1 MQLAAIRAAPGH
13 GTRCVKPY
21 RKLEDLPQSL
31 RNELPELAQRLY
43 LAVYQRV
50 WETTTMGGETAAQRL
65 ADTAHEAAMLEVER
79 RFERDEQ
86 GGWVQAPVGDEIDK
100 DKLEGGVPDADE
112 Q

>member
-1 MQLAAIRAAPGH
+1 
-13 GTRCVKPY
+13 VKPY